1 MGFAILAWLLADGRL
16 IQHIAELREKK
27 MPQINTGDFKK
38 GIKVILDGDPFE
50 MLECNF
56 VKPGKGQALY
66 KTRLRNLLKGT
77 ILDRTYKSGDSLE
90 AADVRRGEGQYM
102 YRDPNSYY
110 FMDNESFEQYT
121 LPAEVCEDT
130 CKFLLEGAT
139 CGLLFWNDKLIDVT
153 PPAHVV
159 VEVTYTEPA
168 ARGNTATN
176 VSKPATVQTGAVV
189 LVPAFIET
197 GEKIKV
203 DARTGEYL
211 ERARS

>member
-1 MGFAILAWLLADGRL
+1 
-16 IQHIAELREKK
+16 

-38 GIKVILDGDPFE
+38 GIKVVVDNDPYE

-90 AADVRRGEGQYM
+90 AADVHRSEGQYL
-102 YRDPNSYY
+102 YRDANGYV
-110 FMDNESFEQYT
+110 FMDNNSFEQFSM
-121 LPAEVCEDT
+121 PEESCGSSID
-130 CKFLLEGAT
+130 FLLEGAT
-139 CGLLFWNDKLIDVT
+139 VQLLFWNGQLIEMT
-153 PPAHVV
+153 PPQQVI

-168 ARGNTATN
+168 AKGDTATN
-176 VSKPATVQTGAVV
+176 VTKPATVETGATVN
-189 LVPAFIET
+189 VPAFVQT

-203 DARTGEYL
+203 NAQTGEYL
-211 ERARS
+211 ERVRE